1 MVVLTPTADSNP
13 PALPYPPVSHL
24 PKTNGNGHYL
34 PQALQD
40 NLRDIV
46 NNLITEDDTPV
57 DNLFSE
63 KQQRLLTESLFSS
76 WQGPGDG
83 RPFVAM
89 ANVGMYYHTRSAP
102 LVPDVLLSI
111 DVQAP
116 DELWEKS
123 HRCYMIWDYGKAP
136 DIVIE
141 IVSNKIGEED
151 DETGK
156 LRKYAL
162 ANVPF
167 YVIFDPLN
175 TLKQGQL
182 RVYERSSR
190 TGYTLT
196 SRRYFDE
203 VGLALQLWD
212 GLYEGVNATWLRWY
226 DRDQTL
232 IPTGA
237 ERANAETQRANA
249 EATRANAEATARR
262 LAEQR
267 IAELEAKLATLSI
280 T

>member
-1 MVVLTPTADSNP
+1 MVVLTPTTDSNP
-13 PALPYPPVSHL
+13 PAPAELPANHG
-24 PKTNGNGHYL
+24 PKTNGNGHYM
-34 PQALQD
+34 PKALQD
-40 NLRDIV
+40 SLRDIV

-76 WQGPGDG
+76 WQGPGND

-111 DVQAP
+111 DVQVP

-123 HRCYMIWDYGKAP
+123 HRCYMIWEYGKSP

-141 IVSNKIGEED
+141 IVSNKVGEED
-151 DETGK
+151 DEMGK

-196 SRRYFDE
+196 SRRYFDD
-203 VGLALQLWD
+203 VGLALRLWD
-212 GLYEGVNATWLRWY
+212 GPYEGVNATWLRWY
-226 DRDQTL
+226 DRDQNP

-237 ERANAETQRANA
+237 ERANIETKRAN
-249 EATRANAEATARR
+249 TEATARY

-267 IAELEAKLATLSI
+267 IAELEAKLAALSNP
-280 T
+280 